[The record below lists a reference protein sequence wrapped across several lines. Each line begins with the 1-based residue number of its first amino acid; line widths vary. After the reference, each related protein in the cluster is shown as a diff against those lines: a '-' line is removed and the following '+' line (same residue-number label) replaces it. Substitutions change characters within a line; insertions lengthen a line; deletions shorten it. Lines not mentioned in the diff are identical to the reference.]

1 MRLSERYPSLP
12 YVAPFLVF
20 MGLLALGPHLP
31 IDARS
36 EAILRVSL
44 LGLVLWFCSRSVISF
59 RTTHA
64 LTSVALGIAVFA
76 LWIAPDVLFPAW
88 RGSFLFNNGLTG
100 RVEGD
105 LPAAARADWVI
116 LALRSARAVILVPI
130 IEELFWRA
138 WLPRWVDGMED
149 FRKVPLGHYSRAAFL
164 LTAVLFASEHGSLW
178 DVGLVAGLL
187 YNWWMYRTRSLGDLI
202 LAHAVTNACLSIYV
216 VVQGRWEYW

>member
-1 MRLSERYPSLP
+1 MRLTERYPSLP
-12 YVAPFLVF
+12 YVAPFLAF
-20 MGLLALGPHLP
+20 MALLALAPHLP
-31 IDARS
+31 ISARQ
-36 EAILRVSL
+36 EAILRVGV

-88 RGSFLFNNGLTG
+88 RDSFLFNNGLTG
-100 RVEGD
+100 RVEGGFA
-105 LPAAARADWVI
+105 PEAGADPVR
-116 LALRSARAVILVPI
+116 LSLRIARAVILVPI

-138 WLPRWVDGMED
+138 WLPRWVDSMED
-149 FRKVPLGHYSRAAFL
+149 FRKIPLGQYSGAAFL

-178 DVGLVAGLL
+178 DVGLAAGLL
-187 YNWWMYRTRSLGDLI
+187 YNWWMVRTRSLGDLI

>member
-1 MRLSERYPSLP
+1 MRLAERYPSLP

-20 MGLLALGPHLP
+20 MALLALGPRLP
-31 IDARS
+31 IGPRE

-44 LGLVLWFCSRSVISF
+44 LAAVLWFCSRSVISL

-76 LWIAPDVLFPAW
+76 LWIAPDVLLPAW
-88 RGSFLFNNGLTG
+88 RDSFLFNNGLTG
-100 RVEGD
+100 RVEGTFA
-105 LPAAARADWVI
+105 PEARGDWVI
-116 LALRSARAVILVPI
+116 LTLRSARAVILVPI

-138 WLPRWVDGMED
+138 WLPRWVDRMED
-149 FRKVPLGHYSRAAFL
+149 FRKVPLGQYTRAAFL

-187 YNWWMYRTRSLGDLI
+187 YNWWMDRTRSLGDLI
-202 LAHAVTNACLSIYV
+202 LAHAVTNTCLSAYV
-216 VVQGRWEYW
+216 LTQGRWEYW